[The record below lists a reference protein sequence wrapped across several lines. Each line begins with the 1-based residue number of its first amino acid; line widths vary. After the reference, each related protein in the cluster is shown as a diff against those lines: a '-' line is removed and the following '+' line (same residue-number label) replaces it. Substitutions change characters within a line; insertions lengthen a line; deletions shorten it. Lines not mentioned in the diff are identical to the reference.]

1 MNTSTANTSAV
12 ITPADIVKR
21 FYSCMQAGDQ
31 SGIAALLADNVVLH
45 VPGRHQLAGDY
56 LGLQGV
62 AGFAA
67 ASRSV
72 ATDGEQLSVVDVLE
86 GDVFVA
92 ALCRVQARRPEQPA
106 LDNRTVHL
114 AKVESG
120 RIVEIWFHNFDQH
133 TVDAFWGSRQ

>member
-1 MNTSTANTSAV
+1 MNTS
-12 ITPADIVKR
+12 ADIVKR

-31 SGIAALLADNVVLH
+31 AGIAALLADDVVLH

-56 LGLQGV
+56 RGLQGV

-72 ATDGEQLSVVDVLE
+72 ATGGEQLSVVDVLE
-86 GDVFVA
+86 GDTFVA
-92 ALCRVQARRPEQPA
+92 ALCRVQALRPERQA

-114 AKVESG
+114 TRVESG
-120 RIVEIWFHNFDQH
+120 RVVEIWFHNFDQH
-133 TVDAFWGSRQ
+133 AVDAFWGARQ